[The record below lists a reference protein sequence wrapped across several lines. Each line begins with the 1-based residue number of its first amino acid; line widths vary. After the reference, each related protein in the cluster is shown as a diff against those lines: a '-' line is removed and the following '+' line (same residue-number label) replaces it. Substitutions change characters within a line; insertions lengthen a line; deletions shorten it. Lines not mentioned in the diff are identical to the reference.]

1 MFGESFR
8 FARWRLGV
16 PNEEWSLFSAE
27 QTVTIE
33 SDMRPRRESP
43 STTKDQPPLRVG
55 VVEDNAVT
63 RQFLFGILQTRP
75 GLDCIGAWASA
86 EDALIA
92 AAALRPDVMLVDL
105 ELPGMPGEDCLRALS
120 AIVPGA
126 ALVVL
131 TAHDD
136 PKRVFASLSAGANG
150 YLLKGASPDDL
161 IAAIMAASD
170 GGAPLSPAV
179 AGLVIDA
186 FLTKSPAPRGG
197 LPLPS
202 LSPRE
207 HQILE
212 LLAKGRVPKEAASD
226 LSMSYET
233 VRDHLKRIYRKLHVR
248 SRTEAVLKYLGA
260 GGHRH
265 ETA

>member
-1 MFGESFR
+1 
-8 FARWRLGV
+8 
-16 PNEEWSLFSAE
+16 
-27 QTVTIE
+27 
-33 SDMRPRRESP
+33 MRPRRECP
-43 STTKDQPPLRVG
+43 SGANSQRSLSVG

-63 RQFLFGILQTRP
+63 RQFLVGILKTQP
-75 GLDCIGAWASA
+75 GFECIGAWSSA
-86 EDALIA
+86 EDALRA
-92 AAALRPDVMLVDL
+92 APMLKPNVMLVDL

-120 AIVPGA
+120 ALLPGT

-150 YLLKGASPDDL
+150 YLLKGASPEEL
-161 IAAIMAASD
+161 VSAMTAAHD

-179 AGLVIDA
+179 AGLVINA
-186 FLTKSPAPRGG
+186 FLTKPKARRAG

-212 LLAKGRVPKEAASD
+212 QLARGRVPKEAAAE
-226 LSMSYET
+226 LAMSYET

-248 SRTEAVLKYLGA
+248 SRTEAVLRYLGA
-260 GGHRH
+260 GAS
-265 ETA
+265 EST

>member
-1 MFGESFR
+1 MS
-8 FARWRLGV
+8 
-16 PNEEWSLFSAE
+16 
-27 QTVTIE
+27 
-33 SDMRPRRESP
+33 PRREHP
-43 STTKDQPPLRVG
+43 SGGKGQRPLSVG

-63 RQFLFGILQTRP
+63 RQFLAGILKAQP
-75 GLDCIGAWASA
+75 GFECVGAWSSA
-86 EDALIA
+86 EDALQAVPMLKPNII
-92 AAALRPDVMLVDL
+92 LVDL

-120 AIVPGA
+120 AILPGT

-150 YLLKGASPDDL
+150 YLLKGASPDEL
-161 IAAIMAASD
+161 VSAMTAAHD

-179 AGLVIDA
+179 AGLVINA
-186 FLTKSPAPRGG
+186 FLTKPKARRAG

-212 LLAKGRVPKEAASD
+212 QLARGRVPKEAAAE
-226 LSMSYET
+226 LVMSYET

-248 SRTEAVLKYLGA
+248 SRTEAVLRYLGA
-260 GGHRH
+260 GAS
-265 ETA
+265 EST